1 MATKLEEVQ
10 RLVPEA
16 APEIKEAATSY
27 CFRGR
32 SATGR
37 GISYWVEAP
46 NEEAASSILR
56 TAKIE
61 VEAIW
66 PRVTFKGKRKKK
78 VSREEIGVF
87 AVQLG
92 ERMAAGEPMI
102 SALHNSARGNA
113 NQLLRSG

>member
-1 MATKLEEVQ
+1 MATRLEEVQ

-16 APEIKEAATSY
+16 TPEVKEAATLY

-37 GISYWVEAP
+37 EISYWVEAP

-56 TAKIE
+56 AAQIE

-66 PRVTFKGKRKKK
+66 PRAAFRGKRKKK
-78 VSREEIGVF
+78 VSREELGIF

-92 ERMAAGEPMI
+92 ERIAAGEPMI
-102 SALHNSARGNA
+102 SAL
-113 NQLLRSG
+113 